1 MARPFRNGWHRVG
14 AVLLAAALGGCATT
28 EETVDD
34 GRKVNETLVNNIR
47 RYGRI
52 EQVVRP
58 AIERSATLQDPACDK
73 QWELP
78 FSVASSQSWDKD
90 DRVAWKRA
98 LGVDE
103 RLTVVAVSASALV
116 RVGDRIVGIAG
127 RGSRSASEMA
137 TWLGAARDEGQPF
150 GGALADG
157 SQVLVRPFQVCRGYT
172 RFAPPNAPESKDYHW
187 LMSLHPLDVADA
199 ELTEDEAL
207 WLVLWSQGL
216 SEEGGARMKTYHY
229 GTKVV
234 GALYNIFTIASGLHS
249 AALAADTVMRAA
261 QSAAANVASDL
272 LKQQIIAQARELA
285 MRRINESMN
294 ESTQRL
300 INQQSTSALQQ
311 AALNRGGLSGVARIG
326 ATVFD
331 RADVWAFQRAP
342 LLAANPLAGFSLH
355 QKLVERGLINSVFV
369 FDLERL
375 ETLTRTAEAQGQGP
389 AVVAALNGVR
399 PEALAQNMAGMP
411 LATAR
416 RSFRYDDGV
425 TDAQASG
432 SVFAYGLIDGSLS
445 LPLESRR

>member
-1 MARPFRNGWHRVG
+1 MSRPPSSRWHRVG
-14 AVLLAAALGGCATT
+14 ALIAALVLGGCASTDY
-28 EETVDD
+28 TVDD
-34 GRKVNETLVNNIR
+34 GRTVNETLVQNIR
-47 RYGRI
+47 RYGRM

-58 AIERSATLQDPACDK
+58 AIERSAALQDKECTK

-78 FSVASSQSWDKD
+78 FSVASSQSWAPN

-103 RLTVVAVSASALV
+103 RLTVVSVSASSLL

-127 RGSRSASEMA
+127 RGSNDAGEMA
-137 TWLGAARDEGQPF
+137 GWLGAARDDGQPF
-150 GGALADG
+150 GVALADG
-157 SQVLVRPFQVCRGYT
+157 SQVLVTPFQVCRGYA

-294 ESTQRL
+294 DSTQRL

-311 AALNRGGLSGVARIG
+311 AALNRGHLSGVARVG

-331 RADVWAFQRAP
+331 RADAWAFQRAP
-342 LLAANPLAGFSLH
+342 LLSANALAGFSLH
-355 QKLVERGLINSVFV
+355 QKLVERGLVNSVFV

-375 ETLTRTAEAQGQGP
+375 ESLTRTAEARGQGP

-416 RSFRYDDGV
+416 RGFRYDDGV
-425 TDAQASG
+425 AEAEAAG
-432 SVFAYGLIDGSLS
+432 SAFAYGLIDGSLS
-445 LPLESRR
+445 LPLETRR